1 MNQLLETFISRYWVS
16 EGNGRKFCHSEK
28 GQRFLYRILDQGI
41 YIYFIRASKHNFRN
55 LLLGNDNNQIL
66 ITFNL
71 MTPSKDAMKTTSHPT
86 LSKSSINH
94 SPADMSERYTCYL
107 EKQDLYQQL
116 DIKRQCDIIYY
127 YKSERFSTV
136 KETVNDNP
144 TVHLIQPTSDDH
156 LYPLGNRKVLLCNEN
171 RLPTLNDTADINHR
185 NRINKK
191 NLLILIYKVRRKRKK
206 GILPYSGT
214 A

>member
-1 MNQLLETFISRYWVS
+1 
-16 EGNGRKFCHSEK
+16 
-28 GQRFLYRILDQGI
+28 
-41 YIYFIRASKHNFRN
+41 
-55 LLLGNDNNQIL
+55 
-66 ITFNL
+66 
-71 MTPSKDAMKTTSHPT
+71 MTPSKDAMERTGHPT

-144 TVHLIQPTSDDH
+144 TFHLIQPTSDDH
-156 LYPLGNRKVLLCNEN
+156 LYPLGNRKVLLYGEN
-171 RLPTLNDTADINHR
+171 RLPTLNDITDINHR

-191 NLLILIYKVRRKRKK
+191 NLLILIYAILRDSMIKNLKGNKMSKKIDDFKVFVKRFGVKLK
-206 GILPYSGT
+206 FGL
-214 A
+214 

>member
-1 MNQLLETFISRYWVS
+1 M
-16 EGNGRKFCHSEK
+16 
-28 GQRFLYRILDQGI
+28 
-41 YIYFIRASKHNFRN
+41 
-55 LLLGNDNNQIL
+55 LGNDSNQIP

-71 MTPSKDAMKTTSHPT
+71 MTPSKDAMERTGHPT

-94 SPADMSERYTCYL
+94 S
-107 EKQDLYQQL
+107 QDLYQQL

-156 LYPLGNRKVLLCNEN
+156 LYPLGNRKVLLYGEN
-171 RLPTLNDTADINHR
+171 RLPTLNDITDINHR

-191 NLLILIYKVRRKRKK
+191 NLLILIYAILRDSMIKNLKGNKMSKKIDDFKVFVKRFGVKLK
-206 GILPYSGT
+206 FGL
-214 A
+214 

>member
-1 MNQLLETFISRYWVS
+1 
-16 EGNGRKFCHSEK
+16 
-28 GQRFLYRILDQGI
+28 
-41 YIYFIRASKHNFRN
+41 
-55 LLLGNDNNQIL
+55 
-66 ITFNL
+66 
-71 MTPSKDAMKTTSHPT
+71 MTPSKDAMERTGHPT

-94 SPADMSERYTCYL
+94 SPAGMSERYTCYL

-156 LYPLGNRKVLLCNEN
+156 LYPLGNRKVLLYGEN
-171 RLPTLNDTADINHR
+171 RLPTLNDITDINHR

-191 NLLILIYKVRRKRKK
+191 NLLILIYAILRDSMIKNLKGNKMSKKIDDFKVFVKRFGVKLK
-206 GILPYSGT
+206 FGL
-214 A
+214 